1 VSGHPHDLPV
11 PTVYRRLAFT
21 TLHWPGWS
29 FEAAVQHPTR
39 ARIID
44 YCATYY
50 EKKMDPIIPIS
61 RIEREANAAAL
72 QYGDVNAA
80 CPYPFDTDA
89 GRLFKQFFLLARETS
104 IKTPLCAGPT
114 GASSY

>member
-1 VSGHPHDLPV
+1 MPV

-29 FEAAVQHPTR
+29 FEAAMADPTR

-50 EKKMDPIIPIS
+50 EKKMDPIISIS
-61 RIEREANAAAL
+61 RIEREANAAA
-72 QYGDVNAA
+72 QEHSDINDA
-80 CPYPFDTDA
+80 CPYPFGTDN
-89 GRLFKQFFLLARETS
+89 GKLFKRFFLQAREN
-104 IKTPLCAGPT
+104 IRKTPLCAGPT
-114 GASSY
+114 GTSSY

>member
-1 VSGHPHDLPV
+1 MSGLPQDLPV

-29 FEAAVQHPTR
+29 FEAAIAHPTR

-44 YCATYY
+44 ACATYY
-50 EKKMDPIIPIS
+50 EKKMETIIPIS

-72 QYGDVNAA
+72 QHSDLNAA
-80 CPYPFDTDA
+80 CPYPFDTGA
-89 GRLFKQFFLLARETS
+89 GRLFKQFFLLARENLTQ
-104 IKTPLCAGPT
+104 TTVCAGPT
-114 GASSY
+114 NASSY

>member
-1 VSGHPHDLPV
+1 MTTRPHDAPV

-29 FEAAVQHPTR
+29 FEAAMAHPTR

-44 YCATYY
+44 QCATYY
-50 EKKMDPIIPIS
+50 EKKMETIIPIS

-72 QYGDVNAA
+72 QYSDINAA
-80 CPYPFDTDA
+80 CPYPFDTGA
-89 GRLFKQFFLLARETS
+89 GRLFKEFFLLAREIST
-104 IKTPLCAGPT
+104 KTALCEVPT